1 MGSIYLIIGC
11 SRQTM
16 KNVFLALFL
25 LVIQLSQEQPTID
38 DCCKKKTVGGDSYT
52 LTDMPADFPKEC
64 LKKCAYT
71 KDGKEGDMYCFGAG
85 SLEPTCHDTVDQLP
99 FSGGGSSYE
108 GIPGLVCGSGSGG
121 AGSGLGCDFDFETGS
136 DFGSGYEIVGGS
148 HFGVGSGFGVGLG
161 LGLDF
166 RSESEF

>member
-71 KDGKEGDMYCFGAG
+71 KDGKEGDMYCFRAG
-85 SLEPTCHDTVDQLP
+85 SI
-99 FSGGGSSYE
+99 YE